1 MEAARQLRE
10 QHDLVP
16 EQIARIRLSLD
27 ESCDRVCNI
36 PAPRTG
42 LDFHHGRLNTL
53 ADLELVLT
61 DGRRVAA
68 SHDAGVP
75 ASDID
80 EQGGRL
86 AEKFTSLAEPILG
99 REKARDLLGEIGRI
113 DALSDLH
120 GLMRLCAA

>member
-1 MEAARQLRE
+1 
-10 QHDLVP
+10 
-16 EQIARIRLSLD
+16 
-27 ESCDRVCNI
+27 
-36 PAPRTG
+36 
-42 LDFHHGRLNTL
+42 
-53 ADLELVLT
+53 
-61 DGRRVAA
+61 VAA